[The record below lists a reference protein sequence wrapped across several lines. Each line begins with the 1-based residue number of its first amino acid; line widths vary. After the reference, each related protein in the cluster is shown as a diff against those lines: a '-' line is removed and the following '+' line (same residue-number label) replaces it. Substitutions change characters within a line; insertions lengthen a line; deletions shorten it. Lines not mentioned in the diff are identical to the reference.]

1 MARSGSLLAYFV
13 TRILLAVPML
23 FILLTA
29 VFIVLRIL
37 PGDPVLALWG
47 QNPPPAAVEAARRQ
61 ANAGV
66 PLLRGP
72 TPAETWALRTAI
84 SPAERLQFQV
94 TVDRHRYQV
103 RTQEHLHMKDLNH
116 WEDSAV
122 DRQAIQRALVE
133 HGYLLFRRRR
143 IPLEITGQNAANI

>member
-61 ANAGV
+61 LGLDQPPIV
-66 PLLRGP
+66 QYFTYLRNV
-72 TPAETWALRTAI
+72 
-84 SPAERLQFQV
+84 F
-94 TVDRHRYQV
+94 
-103 RTQEHLHMKDLNH
+103 
-116 WEDSAV
+116 
-122 DRQAIQRALVE
+122 
-133 HGYLLFRRRR
+133 
-143 IPLEITGQNAANI
+143 TGNLGTSIGEL